1 MNTLPRKKF
10 LSAITLILLVSIFCF
25 ISTSIID
32 ILISS
37 SPSSTY
43 SSSSSSNVRKEGE
56 NRYSNA
62 LIKSSSRIESDHHH
76 QHRLS
81 NSLKPIELEEIFR
94 NELIATDF
102 NGSWISDTEILF
114 YDIEYNL
121 KVYDVHL
128 LHSRTLIKF
137 TEVLTKNLRG
147 LRLSSDQNYL
157 LWSKSE
163 PKEIFRHSKLE
174 QLNIYDLQTKSS
186 IPLFDDR
193 KFSDSFFQLAEWGPK
208 KSQLAFVYHNN
219 LYYKHS
225 ARSETIRLSVTGST
239 DSIFNGIND
248 WLYEEEIFSQ
258 SRAIWFSPNGDRLA
272 YLQINDSLVDI
283 VHWNHYDEYHNV
295 STNQYPNQAIVRYPK
310 PGRQIPQVSVFV
322 VDCHS
327 EAEQIR
333 MVRIDPPKK
342 LLPDKDFYITK
353 VLWFDDQRLLIA
365 WTLRNQRLS
374 LLTVCELKN
383 LWKCDELYDLTSSTG
398 WVDGFENGLMAAS
411 NLNRVII
418 RIPRFIDKNKGEF
431 FHLATINLKDKSINY
446 LTDGDYDVIK
456 LIHYSTITNEI
467 FYSSTLT
474 NHPEV
479 EHIMKTDLN
488 AQNDPICLTCY
499 LGNSCRSNEAKF
511 NPSGTYY
518 ILECK
523 GYEIPRIELRSSQ
536 TNDLIEIW
544 EENSR
549 LVRFLQTKL
558 IPRYEKIFVKLSEN
572 HNAIV
577 ELILP
582 HDFEENHQYPMIIEL
597 YGAPGTQMI
606 KDRYDMNN
614 WSSFLTSKH
623 RYIYAKIDCRGSSNQ
638 GIRHL
643 HQLYKRIGKI
653 EVDDLITVVWFL
665 KNNIT
670 YVDPERIAIWGWS
683 YGGYFSLMSLIKQNE
698 HRLFACAIAVAPVSN
713 WMFYDAFYAER
724 YLGVPKGSQNLR
736 PYQESNLLDLTE
748 RLRNKKFLLIFG
760 TGDDNVHDQHSLLL
774 IRQLNQQ
781 NIDYNVQI
789 YPDDNHYLS
798 RSSQHLYPKMTDF
811 LQNNCFRS

>member
-1 MNTLPRKKF
+1 MQCILHEHITEKEIFIGHHFDIVGFDF
-10 LSAITLILLVSIFCF
+10 LFHLNLDHRYFDLIISIINILIILIIECSKRGRESIFQRF
-25 ISTSIID
+25 VFK
-32 ILISS
+32 LI
-37 SPSSTY
+37 
-43 SSSSSSNVRKEGE
+43 
-56 NRYSNA
+56 
-62 LIKSSSRIESDHHH
+62 H
-76 QHRLS
+76 
-81 NSLKPIELEEIFR
+81 
-94 NELIATDF
+94 
-102 NGSWISDTEILF
+102 DTEILF

-137 TEVLTKNLRG
+137 TEV
-147 LRLSSDQNYL
+147 
-157 LWSKSE
+157 
-163 PKEIFRHSKLE
+163 
-174 QLNIYDLQTKSS
+174 
-186 IPLFDDR
+186 
-193 KFSDSFFQLAEWGPK
+193 LAEWGPK

-353 VLWFDDQRLLIA
+353 VLWFDDQRFLIA

-431 FHLATINLKDKSINY
+431 FHLATINLKIMAFFFELSS
-446 LTDGDYDVIK
+446 L
-456 LIHYSTITNEI
+456 S